1 MPKTSYLKNSNE
13 KIYSQNS
20 EYIKNLEINLLD
32 FIANNLLKT
41 QVEDFNAF
49 YNFFPV
55 NSQQARTEFVEL
67 FVKPSFEK
75 V

>member
-41 QVEDFNAF
+41 
-49 YNFFPV
+49 
-55 NSQQARTEFVEL
+55 
-67 FVKPSFEK
+67 
-75 V
+75 